1 MSENPMAEVSLL
13 DLFEKDPASWTDEEI
28 DKIVVALR
36 TQSAEYEKEL
46 DLRKAKKKAREEKAK
61 STTLDDILKGNLDDD
76 SEY

>member
-61 STTLDDILKGNLDDD
+61 STTIDDILKGNLDDD